1 VREMVCVDENPT
13 IGAPFP
19 KGIIALVPNVFL
31 NNMSYE
37 AGFAKLSPSF
47 VDMKCCGSTF
57 GVVVKATWD
66 KKNQLIIPKLVW

>member
-1 VREMVCVDENPT
+1 MVCVDENPT